1 MFSLSTTNNERERE
15 RERYREREGEGER
28 EPCGRRAV
36 SLGYWFSK
44 KKILE
49 VFSITEVTS

>member
-1 MFSLSTTNNERERE
+1 MFPLSTTNNERERE
-15 RERYREREGEGER
+15 RERGRERE
-28 EPCGRRAV
+28 RAMRQKSGLIGILV
-36 SLGYWFSK
+36 FEE